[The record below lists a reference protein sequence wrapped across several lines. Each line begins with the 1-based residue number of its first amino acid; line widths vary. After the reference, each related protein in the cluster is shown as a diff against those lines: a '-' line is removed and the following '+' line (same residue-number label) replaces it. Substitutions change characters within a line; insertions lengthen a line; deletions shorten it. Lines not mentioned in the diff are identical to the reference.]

1 MPALLDTTY
10 HTAPFPEL
18 LEEPQAF
25 EGLSLRP
32 FGILPEDRDVNFHQT
47 SRPNLET
54 QILQCCTCS
63 YQPQPLP
70 PDFFWNL
77 NISTRTACLLLIA
90 ALGEGTEDLMID
102 LRCWQPDCREEME
115 VELTREEMASLLH
128 PTGKAELIEISLG
141 KQTFALRRPTGAD
154 QMVWLSQS
162 FADEPTAIQAMVQR
176 LLPEEQWLS
185 FQQAWKSQA
194 DLMQVVNQAMEE
206 MDPLVNFKLQ
216 VQCPGCG
223 TESAHA
229 VDLGDMALRKL
240 RQAQDQLLEKIY
252 RLASHFHWTED
263 VIFAL
268 PPWRRERYLR
278 FIEQE
283 ADR

>member
-1 MPALLDTTY
+1 MPGLLESAYLTT
-10 HTAPFPEL
+10 PFPGT
-18 LEEPQAF
+18 LEKSEACGTLF
-25 EGLSLRP
+25 LRP
-32 FGILPEDRDVNFHQT
+32 FGVLAEDREVNFHQT
-47 SRPNLET
+47 SRPYLET

-63 YQPQPLP
+63 HQPQPLP
-70 PDFFWNL
+70 PDFFWSL

-102 LRCWQPDCREEME
+102 LRCRQPNCREEME
-115 VELTREEMASLLH
+115 VELTRGEVASLLR
-128 PTGKAELIEISLG
+128 PTGKVEPIEVGLG
-141 KQTFALRRPTGAD
+141 KHTFALRRPTGAD
-154 QMVWLSQS
+154 QLAWLSES

-176 LLPEEQWLS
+176 LLPEEQWLP

-194 DLMQVVNQAMEE
+194 DWMQVVNQAMEE

-223 TESAHA
+223 IEAVHG
-229 VDLGDMALRKL
+229 VDLGNMALQKL
-240 RQAQDQLLEKIY
+240 YRAQEQLLQMVY

-263 VIFAL
+263 VILAL

-278 FIEQE
+278 SIERE